1 MLNYFNN
8 IMYPYPSMQ
17 QLNLDWIMQRVGETP
32 QTIQLPALP
41 TSYAFSDL
49 GALIDDNTDLIPVG
63 FSILLF
69 GNPLTDATGLCGSAL
84 IWKKAATDAFFYFFG
99 SNQKLWFAYR
109 FANTPWIKFGAALTP
124 LT

>member
-1 MLNYFNN
+1 MPNYFNN
-8 IMYPYPSMQ
+8 ILYPYPSMQ

-41 TSYAFSDL
+41 SGYVFSDL
-49 GALIDDNTDLIPVG
+49 GTLIDDNTDLIPVG

-69 GNPLTDATGLCGSAL
+69 GNPLTDAPTLCGSAL
-84 IWKKAATDAFFYFFG
+84 IWKVAPNNAFFYFFG
-99 SNQKLWFAYR
+99 REKLWFAYR
-109 FANTPWIKFGAALTP
+109 FASAPWLPFGVTLTP

>member
-1 MLNYFNN
+1 MPNYFNN
-8 IMYPYPSMQ
+8 ILYPYPSMQ

-41 TSYAFSDL
+41 SGYVFSDL
-49 GALIDDNTDLIPVG
+49 GTLIDDNTDLIPVG

-69 GNPLTDATGLCGSAL
+69 GNPLTDGSVLCGTAI
-84 IWKKAATDAFFYFFG
+84 IWKNAPNEAFFYFFG
-99 SNQKLWFAYR
+99 RQKLWFAYR
-109 FANTPWIKFGAALTP
+109 FADTSWLKFGATLTP

>member
-41 TSYAFSDL
+41 SSYVFSDL
-49 GALIDDNTDLIPVG
+49 GTLIDDNTDLIPVG

-69 GNPLTDATGLCGSAL
+69 GNPLTDASGLCGSAL
-84 IWKKAATDAFFYFFG
+84 IWKKVPNDAFFYFFG
-99 SNQKLWFAYR
+99 REKLWFAYR
-109 FANTPWIKFGAALTP
+109 FANTPWLPFSVTLNRIT
-124 LT
+124 

>member
-17 QLNLDWIMQRVGETP
+17 QLNLDWLMQRVGETP

-41 TSYAFSDL
+41 TSYVFSDL

-63 FSILLF
+63 FSVLLF
-69 GNPLTDATGLCGSAL
+69 GNPLTDASSLCGSAL
-84 IWKKAATDAFFYFFG
+84 IWKAAPNNAFFYFFG
-99 SNQKLWFAYR
+99 RQKLWFAYR
-109 FANTPWIKFGAALTP
+109 YANTQWLPSGVTLTP